1 MQKLN
6 RTEALRY
13 MGYGSNLPDEKMT
26 ALIDR
31 CEEELLGAVKPKF
44 IFAAFDKD
52 KCPVRLSG
60 NDIAKHLE
68 KSEKVVFM
76 AATLGANADRLIRMA
91 EVREMAQAIILDA
104 LASTAIEQ
112 VCDDAEKAIHEKF
125 PEYYMTWRYS
135 PGYGDFP
142 IDIQGDFLKVLDAP
156 KKIGLCANSSNILT
170 PRKSVTAVI
179 GLSKEKPEQKKS
191 GCQSCNLK
199 GTCQFRQK
207 GERCGF

>member
-6 RTEALRY
+6 RAEALRY
-13 MGYGSNLPDEKMT
+13 MGYGNNLPDEKMT
-26 ALIDR
+26 LLIDK
-31 CEEELLGAVKPKF
+31 CEEQLLAAAEPKH
-44 IFAAFDKD
+44 IFAVFDKD
-52 KCPVRLSG
+52 KCPVSLKG
-60 NDIAKHLE
+60 KDIAQHLE
-68 KSEKVVFM
+68 KSEKVVLM
-76 AATLGANADRLIRMA
+76 AATLGAKADRLIRTAEIKEMA
-91 EVREMAQAIILDA
+91 EAVILDA

-112 VCDDAEKAIHEKF
+112 VCDNAEKEIHESF
-125 PEYYMTWRYS
+125 ADYFMTWRFS

-142 IDIQGDFLKVLDAP
+142 IDIQGEFLKVLDAP
-156 KKIGLCANSSNILT
+156 KKIGLCVNSSNILT

-179 GLSKEKPEQKKS
+179 GLLKEKPEQKKS